1 MPARAVPGAPVGSTV
16 AIGTVSGL
24 KRKELGGDCNGG
36 GVDGRSSDDGDDGLR
51 DNRGDERGSCFF
63 RSSLRTI
70 VVPKIRS
77 KQRAQ
82 AQINQAEKEEERREW
97 KKREQRRGTVFF
109 RSRSLAKTKSL
120 FPPEISSVFPL
131 SLSVAHY
138 RLMASIDLPALPEHL
153 VLRHLQKS
161 DFEKGSLERERG
173 DRILLLPSFLCLDR
187 SQRQVRFFFL
197 QPRRSSHPLSPSQ

>member
-1 MPARAVPGAPVGSTV
+1 MPIPGHIVDSSVNHPSFATFMPARAVPGAPVGSTV

-97 KKREQRRGTVFF
+97 KRESRGEEQFF
-109 RSRSLAKTKSL
+109 FVPDRSPKQSHFFLPKSRQSSLSLSPSLIIALWLRSTSRRSRSTSC
-120 FPPEISSVFPL
+120 SDTC
-131 SLSVAHY
+131 
-138 RLMASIDLPALPEHL
+138 RNQT
-153 VLRHLQKS
+153 LRK
-161 DFEKGSLERERG
+161 
-173 DRILLLPSFLCLDR
+173 
-187 SQRQVRFFFL
+187 VR
-197 QPRRSSHPLSPSQ
+197 